1 MTKFF
6 STKGLLFAASLY
18 IKTVMTELTARQQEI
33 LAFLKAWIA
42 ENGMP
47 PTRAEMC
54 GALGFR
60 SPNAAEEHLR
70 ALERKGA
77 IEMLAGSSRGI
88 RIREGGAMGS
98 EAVNDEE
105 GGMPLIGKVAAGSP
119 ILAQENVVGRYPV
132 SPLMFKPKAD
142 YLLKVAGMSMKDIGI
157 MDGDW
162 LAIHKTTQARTGQIV
177 VARVEGDATV
187 KRLKLKGR
195 QAFLIAENADF
206 LPIVVDLDKKELDIE
221 GLVVGVVRT
230 M

>member
-1 MTKFF
+1 MNQ
-6 STKGLLFAASLY
+6 
-18 IKTVMTELTARQQEI
+18 LTPRQQEI
-33 LAFLKAWIA
+33 LAFLKAWIQ

-47 PTRAEMC
+47 PTRAEIC
-54 GALGFR
+54 SALGFK

-77 IEMLAGSSRGI
+77 IEMLPGSSRGI
-88 RIREGGAMGS
+88 RIRDGGAMGS
-98 EAVNDEE
+98 EAANDEE

-142 YLLKVAGMSMKDIGI
+142 YLLAVSGMSMKDVGI

-162 LAIHKTTQARTGQIV
+162 LAVHKTNAARSGQIV
-177 VARVEGDATV
+177 VARIEGDATV
-187 KRLKLKGR
+187 KRLKVKGR
-195 QAFLIAENADF
+195 QAFLISENPDF
-206 LPIVVDLDKKELDIE
+206 LPIVIDLDKRDLDIE

-230 M
+230 ISGL

>member
-1 MTKFF
+1 MN
-6 STKGLLFAASLY
+6 
-18 IKTVMTELTARQQEI
+18 ELTPRQQEI
-33 LAFLKAWIA
+33 LTFLKAWIA

-47 PTRAEMC
+47 PTRAEIC
-54 GALGFR
+54 AALGFR

-88 RIREGGAMGS
+88 RIRDNGL
-98 EAVNDEE
+98 EAANDEE
-105 GGMPLIGKVAAGSP
+105 TGMPLIGKVAAGSP

-142 YLLKVAGMSMKDIGI
+142 YLLQVSGTSMKDVGI

-162 LAIHKTTQARTGQIV
+162 LAVHKTSQARNGQIV
-177 VARVEGDATV
+177 VARIDGDATV
-187 KRLKLKGR
+187 KRLKVKGR
-195 QAFLIAENADF
+195 QAFLIAENPEF
-206 LPIVVDLDKKELDIE
+206 LPIVVDLDKNPLDIE
-221 GLVVGVVRT
+221 GLVVGVLRT

>member
-1 MTKFF
+1 MFF
-6 STKGLLFAASLY
+6 SRGLHFSQNLY
-18 IKTVMTELTARQQEI
+18 KKTGMNELTSRQQEI

-54 GALGFR
+54 SAMGFR

-105 GGMPLIGKVAAGSP
+105 GGMPLIGRVAAGSP

-142 YLLKVAGMSMKDIGI
+142 YLLKVTGMSMKDVGI

-195 QAFLIAENADF
+195 QAFLIAENPDF
-206 LPIVVDLDKKELDIE
+206 LPIVVDLDKSQLDIE